1 MGERDRL
8 AATGLVAL
16 MLILWLGFLV
26 HQAPRFAGSAWGGVL
41 GVSGAVVML
50 IPLAYSAVK
59 RISRLKRAVTPR
71 VPLRKFLAW
80 HIYAG
85 IGGPILGLLHT
96 GHRFESPLGIALTTA
111 MILSVLSGFVG
122 RYLMVQVGTDIR
134 EKKELL
140 TRLELAYRE
149 TAGELAAR
157 PAEIALLRPVSGLWS
172 RLAASLI
179 APRGADAV
187 AAAPVRALRI
197 AESMADLEYAIRNHE
212 ALKRA
217 FARWVG
223 VHVVTSLALYVL
235 LGLHVW
241 ASVYFGLR
249 WFS

>member
-8 AATGLVAL
+8 AASGLVTL

-26 HQAPRFAGSAWGGVL
+26 HRAPRFAGSAWGGVL
-41 GVSGAVVML
+41 GVAGAVIML
-50 IPLAYSAVK
+50 IPLAYTAVK
-59 RISRLKRAVTPR
+59 RIPPLKRAIAPR
-71 VPLRKFLAW
+71 LPLRTLLTW

-85 IGGPILGLLHT
+85 IVGPILGLLHT

-122 RYLMVQVGTDIR
+122 RYLMAQVGTDLR

-140 TRLELAYRE
+140 THLELAYRE
-149 TAGELAAR
+149 TAGELASR
-157 PAEIALLRPVSGLWS
+157 PAEIALLRPISGFWS
-172 RLAASLI
+172 RLGASLV
-179 APRGADAV
+179 APRGGDAL

-197 AESMADLEYAIRNHE
+197 AESMADVEYAIRNHE

-217 FARWVG
+217 FACWVG
-223 VHVVTSLALYVL
+223 VHVATSLALYLL

-241 ASVYFGLR
+241 ASIYFGLR
-249 WFS
+249 WFP